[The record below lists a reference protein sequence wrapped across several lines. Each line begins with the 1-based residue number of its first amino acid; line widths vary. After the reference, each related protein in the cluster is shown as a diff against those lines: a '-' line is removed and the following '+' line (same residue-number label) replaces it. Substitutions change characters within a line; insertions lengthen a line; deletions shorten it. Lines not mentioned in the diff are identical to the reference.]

1 MDKDVLSKAK
11 TDEHALE
18 LILNEYAPIVRGI
31 SRRYFLFGGEQED
44 LIQEGMVGLY
54 QAIMSFDE
62 KNGTSFKTYAIN
74 CIDNKIKTAIKQA
87 NRQKNLALN
96 QYTTILDE
104 LDDDEE
110 GYIVISEGMSPEES
124 YFRRQRNRLI
134 VQRLK
139 EELSLEERKILS
151 QYLQGA
157 KYIDIAKEMNKS
169 VKYIDNKLFRIKKIL
184 SKLKDNISG

>member
-1 MDKDVLSKAK
+1 MEDKVLILAK
-11 TDEHALE
+11 TDDKALE
-18 LILNEYAPIVRGI
+18 KVLEEYSPIVRGI

-54 QAIMSFDE
+54 QAIMSFDI

-74 CIDNKIKTAIKQA
+74 CIDNKIKSAIKTA

-104 LDDDEE
+104 LDDEE
-110 GYIVISEGMSPEES
+110 DGYILISDEMSPEES
-124 YFRRQRNRLI
+124 FFRRQRIRLI
-134 VQRLK
+134 VQKLR
-139 EELSLEERKILS
+139 EELSVEERKILS
-151 QYLQGA
+151 MYLQGDR
-157 KYIDIAKEMNKS
+157 YTDIANSLDKS

-184 SKLKDNISG
+184 SKLKDNISN